1 MSTAT
6 QTSTVYS
13 LDDVSKHNTKDD
25 LWMSIHNKVYNITE
39 FVLEHPGGE
48 EVLLDEAGKDATE
61 SFEDIGH
68 SDEAR
73 EILEKYLIGTLDEAS
88 QNKDHKFNVIR
99 AGELPEEKKTSG
111 SFLRVVLPALAVVGV
126 IAYKLILAPQR
137 Q

>member
-1 MSTAT
+1 MSTASNT
-6 QTSTVYS
+6 ETTYS
-13 LDDVSKHNTKDD
+13 LDDVSKHNIKSD
-25 LWMSIHNKVYNITE
+25 LWMTIHNKVYNITD

-73 EILEKYLIGTLDEAS
+73 EILEKYLVGALDEAS
-88 QNKDHKFNVIR
+88 QKKTHNFNVIR
-99 AGELPEEKKTSG
+99 AGELPEEKKSSG
-111 SFLRVVLPALAVVGV
+111 SFLRVLLPALAVVGV
-126 IAYKLILAPQR
+126 IAYKFILAPQR

>member
-1 MSTAT
+1 MTTAT
-6 QTSTVYS
+6 ETSAIYS

-25 LWMSIHNKVYNITE
+25 LWMTIHNKVYNITE

-61 SFEDIGH
+61 AFEDIGH

-73 EILEKYLIGTLDEAS
+73 EILEKYLVGTLDEAS
-88 QNKDHKFNVIR
+88 QNSTYKFNVIR
-99 AGELPEEKKTSG
+99 AGELPEEKKQSG

-126 IAYKLILAPQR
+126 IAYKFILAPQR